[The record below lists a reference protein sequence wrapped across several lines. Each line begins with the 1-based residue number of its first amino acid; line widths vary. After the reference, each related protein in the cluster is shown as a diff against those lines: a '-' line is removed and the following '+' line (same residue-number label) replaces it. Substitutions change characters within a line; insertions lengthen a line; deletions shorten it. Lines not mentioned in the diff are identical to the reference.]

1 VHELRRVLLVEDDPD
16 VRAVTEFALSS
27 VGGFCVEVCGSAEE
41 ALERAEAFAP
51 DLILLD
57 VMMAGTDGPAT
68 LLALREIPALVRTPV
83 VFVTAKIQPHETA
96 RYRALGSLGVIGKP
110 FDPTTLT
117 ETLHALWEQRG
128 S

>member
-1 VHELRRVLLVEDDPD
+1 MRRLQRVLLVEDDPD
-16 VRAVTEFALSS
+16 VRAVTDFALRS
-27 VGGFCVEVCGSAEE
+27 VGGFSVEVCASAQE

-57 VMMAGTDGPAT
+57 VMMAGIDGPAA
-68 LLALREIPALVRTPV
+68 LRALREIPSLVSTPV
-83 VFVTAKIQPHETA
+83 VFVTAKIQPQEVA
-96 RYRALGSLGVIGKP
+96 RYKAMGSLGVIGKP

-117 ETLHALWEQRG
+117 ETLHAIWEQQG